1 MARSPDFS
9 MRGGHN
15 TDELRIG
22 TCIDQAGA
30 AAWDD
35 LSLRGLPRGLLIA
48 VAWAMQGLAA
58 SCIRPH
64 LTRSSDLI
72 QPVT

>member
-1 MARSPDFS
+1 
-9 MRGGHN
+9 MRGGHDA
-15 TDELRIG
+15 DELWIG
-22 TCIDQAGA
+22 TGIDQAGA

-35 LSLRGLPRGLLIA
+35 LSLRGLPRSGLVDMA
-48 VAWAMQGLAA
+48 RSMQGLAA

-72 QPVT
+72 QPAT